1 MNGFERR
8 AALIKEKILKT
19 TLEML
24 KTWEPSKLRIAD
36 IAKTAQVSQVTIYN
50 YFGGKEALI
59 HEVVKNYIDSSISD
73 FQKYMQQ
80 DGTVKEKI
88 ERMILQDK
96 EAYHS
101 LSPFLINQLLTEDK
115 KLAEYV
121 QEETTE
127 KIIPPMIKLI
137 EDGKE
142 NGEISEKVTT
152 KAFLVFINFYLKHYQ
167 ELMELV
173 NQENNPDLI
182 ESMHHIFF
190 YGICGKEE

>member
-1 MNGFERR
+1 MNGFEKR
-8 AALIKEKILKT
+8 AALIKDKILNT

-24 KTWEPSKLRIAD
+24 KTLEPSNLRIAD
-36 IAKTAQVSQVTIYN
+36 IAKAAQVSQVTIYN

-96 EAYHS
+96 EAYHT

-115 KLAEYV
+115 ELAEYV
-121 QEETTE
+121 QKETNE
-127 KIIPPMIKLI
+127 KIIPSMIKLI

-152 KAFLVFINFYLKHYQ
+152 QAFLVFINFYLKHYQ
-167 ELMELV
+167 ELVEMV
-173 NQENNPDLI
+173 NQENNTDLI

>member
-1 MNGFERR
+1 MNGFEKR
-8 AALIKEKILKT
+8 AALIKDKILKT

-24 KTWEPSKLRIAD
+24 KTLEPSNLRIAD

-88 ERMILQDK
+88 EKMILQDK
-96 EAYHS
+96 EAYHT

-115 KLAEYV
+115 ELAEYV
-121 QEETTE
+121 QKETNE
-127 KIIPPMIKLI
+127 KIIPSMIKLI

-152 KAFLVFINFYLKHYQ
+152 QAFLVFINFCLKHYQ
-167 ELMELV
+167 ELVEMV
-173 NQENNPDLI
+173 NQENNTDLI